1 MMRSRKQG
9 DSPSG
14 YDREIRPR
22 VVPDD
27 LLEKRRELE
36 RLEQY
41 ERDVHARVNERWLRK
56 TRAVL
61 QSEPR
66 PLVPEF
72 GTWVAL

>member
-1 MMRSRKQG
+1 MRQPKQS

-22 VVPDD
+22 KAPDD
-27 LLEKRRELE
+27 LAEKRRELE

-66 PLVPEF
+66 PLVPDF
-72 GTWVAL
+72 GTWVSL